1 MTHLLVLAQAAGQPR
16 SFINHVD
23 NYWLVLILKAAMV
36 LVFFLVAPL
45 AVGYMEHKVLAHMQA
60 RLGPMEAGRF
70 HGWAQLIADG
80 IKFVQKE
87 DVIPSAADSWV
98 FTLAPGI
105 VMIPYI
111 LILVVVPFGRTI
123 FAENLDIGIFYA
135 IAITSVSIVGVLMA
149 GWASA
154 NKFSLIGA
162 LRGASQLIAYE
173 LP

>member
-1 MTHLLVLAQAAGQPR
+1 MRILALAQAGSQQ
-16 SFINHVD
+16 SFVD
-23 NYWLVLILKAAMV
+23 HFLRGFWLVLVVKVV
-36 LVFFLVAPL
+36 LVMAFVL
-45 AVGYMEHKVLAHMQA
+45 AVPLGIGYMEHKVLAHMQA

-135 IAITSVSIVGVLMA
+135 IAITS
-149 GWASA
+149 
-154 NKFSLIGA
+154 
-162 LRGASQLIAYE
+162 
-173 LP
+173 

>member
-1 MTHLLVLAQAAGQPR
+1 MIHLLVLAQAAGQPR
-16 SFINHVD
+16 SFINHID

-36 LVFFLVAPL
+36 IVFFLVAPL

-80 IKFVQKE
+80 VKFVQKE
-87 DVIPSAADSWV
+87 DVIPAAADSWV

-111 LILVVVPFGRTI
+111 LI
-123 FAENLDIGIFYA
+123 FAVILGWLQDEGYEVHCVYVDLGQPCEDREA
-135 IAITSVSIVGVLMA
+135 ILKKARAPRGPSFFRRS
-149 GWASA
+149 
-154 NKFSLIGA
+154 GA
-162 LRGASQLIAYE
+162 TVE
-173 LP
+173 LGDAA